1 MLFTTQ
7 AIPFPC
13 QRPGS
18 PSPEDEAMLS
28 KAIQEA
34 LNEQIKQEF
43 FSANAYL
50 AMTAHFE
57 DANFSG
63 FARWM
68 RLQYEEEIVHGMRLF
83 DFVHARGGRATVY
96 GIDQPASEFASPLDV
111 FEKALRQEQKVTAL
125 IYGLYEL
132 AQKEKDYA
140 TQIELQW
147 FITEQI
153 EEEKIFNEVIQTLK
167 LAGDNQAALL
177 LLDRQLGS
185 RQAEAVN

>member
-1 MLFTTQ
+1 
-7 AIPFPC
+7 
-13 QRPGS
+13 
-18 PSPEDEAMLS
+18 MLS

-50 AMTAHFE
+50 AMTAYFE
-57 DANFSG
+57 DANFPG
-63 FARWM
+63 FAKWM
-68 RLQYEEEIVHGMRLF
+68 RLQYEEEIAHGMRLF

-96 GIDQPASEFASPLDV
+96 GIDQPASEFASPIDV
-111 FEKALRQEQKVTAL
+111 FEKALQQELKVTAL
-125 IYGLYEL
+125 IDRLYEL
-132 AQKEKDYA
+132 TQKEKDYA
-140 TQIELQW
+140 SQIELQW

-153 EEEKIFNEVIQTLK
+153 EEERIFTEIIQTLK

-185 RQAEAVN
+185 RQGQQSEQSA

>member
-1 MLFTTQ
+1 
-7 AIPFPC
+7 
-13 QRPGS
+13 
-18 PSPEDEAMLS
+18 MLS

-50 AMTAHFE
+50 AMTAYFE
-57 DANFSG
+57 DANFLG
-63 FARWM
+63 FAKWT
-68 RLQYEEEIVHGMRLF
+68 RLQYEEEIAHGMRFF
-83 DFVHARGGRATVY
+83 DFVHARGGRASVY
-96 GIDQPASEFASPLDV
+96 AIDQPANEFASPLDV
-111 FEKALRQEQKVTAL
+111 FEKALKQEQKVTAM
-125 IYGLYEL
+125 IDRLYEL
-132 AQKEKDYA
+132 SQKEKDYA

-153 EEEKIFNEVIQTLK
+153 EEERIFNEVIQTLK

-185 RQAEAVN
+185 RQSQQSEQSA

>member
-1 MLFTTQ
+1 
-7 AIPFPC
+7 
-13 QRPGS
+13 
-18 PSPEDEAMLS
+18 MLS

-50 AMTAHFE
+50 AMTAYFE
-57 DANFSG
+57 DANFPG
-63 FARWM
+63 FAKWM
-68 RLQYEEEIVHGMRLF
+68 RLQYEEEIAHGMRLF
-83 DFVHARGGRATVY
+83 DCVHARGGRATVY
-96 GIDQPASEFASPLDV
+96 GIDQPAGEFASPLDV
-111 FEKALRQEQKVTAL
+111 FKKALQQELKVTEL
-125 IYGLYEL
+125 IDRLYEL
-132 AQKEKDYA
+132 TQKEKDYA

-153 EEEKIFNEVIQTLK
+153 EEEKIFNEIIQTLK

-185 RQAEAVN
+185 RQAQQSEQSA